1 MHTRRISVQD
11 APLVNQGIVA
21 VNSSIPVPRPM
32 TQVVLIGVPLDFGAS
47 RRGVDMGPYAVR
59 AAGLRDALLALGH
72 EVHDHGNLVVA
83 DRGTFP
89 PDSRGA
95 DFLPTIA
102 AICAELASRTEAA
115 VQARHFP
122 VVLGGDHSLAA
133 GSVAGAARAMR
144 ARGERLGLLWIDAHG
159 DINTPD
165 TSPSGNVHGMPV
177 AHLLGQGDPRLH
189 FTEGPAVPAAQ
200 TVLVGIR
207 SLDPGERALLR
218 TFGVHV
224 FTMHDID
231 RRGLS
236 NVMEEAIALASTDT
250 GGLWVSY
257 DADVQDP
264 VVAPGVGTP
273 VAGGLSWREGHLV
286 MEMIADSGR
295 LMGLDLVEVN
305 PILDVSNRTAELAVG
320 LISSALGERIL

>member
-1 MHTRRISVQD
+1 MSHID
-11 APLVNQGIVA
+11 
-21 VNSSIPVPRPM
+21 
-32 TQVVLIGVPLDFGAS
+32 LIGVPIDLGAS

-59 AAGLRDALLALGH
+59 AAGLRQALLALGH
-72 EVHDHGNLVVA
+72 DVLDHGNLVVP

-89 PDSRGA
+89 PDARGA

-102 AICAELASRTEAA
+102 GVCAAIADNVESSIASR
-115 VQARHFP
+115 RFP

-133 GSVAGAARAMR
+133 GSVAGASRALR
-144 ARGERLGLLWIDAHG
+144 ARGESLGLLWIDAHG
-159 DINTPD
+159 DINTPG

-177 AHLLGQGDPRLH
+177 AHLLGHGDPSLH
-189 FTEGPAVPAAQ
+189 FTSGPAVRPEA
-200 TVLVGIR
+200 TFLIGIR
-207 SLDPGERALLR
+207 DLDPGERAHLR
-218 TFGVHV
+218 AFGVHV
-224 FTMHDID
+224 FTMHDVD

-236 NVMEEAIALASTDT
+236 DVMDEAITTASINASA
-250 GGLWVSY
+250 LWVSY

-264 VVAPGVGTP
+264 VHAPGVGTP

-295 LMGLDLVEVN
+295 LVGLDLVEVN

-320 LISSALGERIL
+320 LISSALGKRIL